1 MCGFAG
7 YLDLKKTETTDQI
20 KKNLEKM
27 SSKIIHR
34 GPDDSGIW
42 IDKENGV
49 YFCHRRLSVIDVLQR
64 SRQPMFSKNYV
75 ILYNGEIYNHLEVRK
90 KIDNF
95 DWKTTSDTETII
107 AAFEAWGVEKSIK
120 EFNGMFAI
128 AVFNKLSKELTLIRD
143 INGEKPLYYG
153 WINDIFFFGSDLDSF
168 LEHNQFKKEINNE
181 SFSFFLKYSFIPLDK
196 CIYKNIFKLEKSS
209 ILSLKIGQKK
219 FITKKYFNIE
229 DIKKTQDT
237 NYLLTFSDS
246 KKYLELLLENSVR
259 SQMLSD
265 VPIGCFLSSG
275 IDSSLI
281 AALMQKN
288 SKSKINTFSIG
299 FHDSKFDEAR
309 DAKKIAKYL
318 GTEHHELYIDINDV
332 IRTVE
337 SLDSIYTEPFADSSQ
352 IPTSILSCFARKRI
366 TVALTGDGAD
376 ELFGGYNRY
385 IISLNLLKLI
395 NKFPQNLRNI
405 LEKIFFISPNY
416 MSLKILEI
424 LNIFLHYQTSQYDIQ
439 DRLKKI
445 HSFFRSKSIYDLY
458 DNFISTFHNYNEVLK
473 KNFNVDIFEE
483 KKIKMDSEFA
493 SEFMTRDQNIY
504 LTDDILCKVDRA
516 AMYSSLET
524 RLPFLDSKI
533 IEFSK
538 KIPLKFKIKNSTTKY
553 ILRKIL
559 SNYLPKDFLNK
570 KKKGFS
576 IPLNSWLKGP
586 LNIWA
591 NDLINSKKM
600 KESQLFDYNK
610 VKKIFEDNING
621 KNNSSS
627 AIWNILIFQQWFEK
641 RF

>member
-1 MCGFAG
+1 
-7 YLDLKKTETTDQI
+7 
-20 KKNLEKM
+20 
-27 SSKIIHR
+27 
-34 GPDDSGIW
+34 
-42 IDKENGV
+42 
-49 YFCHRRLSVIDVLQR
+49 
-64 SRQPMFSKNYV
+64 
-75 ILYNGEIYNHLEVRK
+75 
-90 KIDNF
+90 
-95 DWKTTSDTETII
+95 
-107 AAFEAWGVEKSIK
+107 
-120 EFNGMFAI
+120 
-128 AVFNKLSKELTLIRD
+128 
-143 INGEKPLYYG
+143 
-153 WINDIFFFGSDLDSF
+153 
-168 LEHNQFKKEINNE
+168 
-181 SFSFFLKYSFIPLDK
+181 
-196 CIYKNIFKLEKSS
+196 
-209 ILSLKIGQKK
+209 
-219 FITKKYFNIE
+219 
-229 DIKKTQDT
+229 
-237 NYLLTFSDS
+237 
-246 KKYLELLLENSVR
+246 
-259 SQMLSD
+259 MLSD

-570 KKKGFS
+570 KKRVS
-576 IPLNSWLKGP
+576 PYH
-586 LNIWA
+586 
-591 NDLINSKKM
+591 LI
-600 KESQLFDYNK
+600 
-610 VKKIFEDNING
+610 VG
-621 KNNSSS
+621 
-627 AIWNILIFQQWFEK
+627 
-641 RF
+641 